1 MKVGKIKPFAYT
13 EAEKKAIIKEY
24 CKFSSHTSKKLFC
37 SISEEW
43 KIKDLLAEKKG
54 YIYSKFKKS

>member
-24 CKFSSHTSKKLFC
+24 CKFSSHTSKNYFVVYRRSGRL
-37 SISEEW
+37 
-43 KIKDLLAEKKG
+43 KI
-54 YIYSKFKKS
+54 Y

>member
-13 EAEKKAIIKEY
+13 EQEKKAIIKEY

-43 KIKDLLAEKKG
+43 KIKDLLAEKKRVH
-54 YIYSKFKKS
+54 I